1 MQALYR
7 FNHVFGRM
15 GEVEDIVTLDA
26 EQLDLLVGS
35 MANFGEC
42 LGKHSEVVFEVLRED
57 FTLLTDDQDFIG
69 KARQYG
75 LLDAGDDVVGAVF
88 DGEYVHNYCNRDE
101 DDEELTAE
109 ENERKMKFDKH
120 FPFYAVDYA

>member
-1 MQALYR
+1 MSPANTVKSCSKYYAK
-7 FNHVFGRM
+7 
-15 GEVEDIVTLDA
+15 TLP
-26 EQLDLLVGS
+26 
-35 MANFGEC
+35 
-42 LGKHSEVVFEVLRED
+42 
-57 FTLLTDDQDFIG
+57 LLTDDQDFIG

-109 ENERKMKFDKH
+109 ENE
-120 FPFYAVDYA
+120 